1 MALYP
6 APALPSI
13 ENDHDGMPFLCTVLD
28 EEVDQSVPL
37 GFEVPVGSAY
47 EVVAVDEYGRDLLLP
62 SSLKEIL
69 YRENRIDRIAVS
81 FDILP
86 SPKFTPVDK
95 DDNCHDVKPCLFC
108 RLNRSDR

>member
-13 ENDHDGMPFLCTVLD
+13 ENDHDGVPFLCAVLD

-37 GFEVPVGSAY
+37 GLEVPVGSTY
-47 EVVAVDEYGRDLLLP
+47 EVVAVDKYGRDLLLL

-69 YRENRIDRIAVS
+69 YRENRIDRIAAP
-81 FDILP
+81 FDIFP
-86 SPKFTPVDK
+86 SP
-95 DDNCHDVKPCLFC
+95 
-108 RLNRSDR
+108 